1 MANGVLSLATF
12 FFLFLTMLISLTF
25 SSTHVVVD
33 GDVLLLPPF
42 FPRQYAPVV
51 RCRVGVVQSVVCENV
66 PTILI
71 GPMGQHGPIR
81 CHKLTAEGWIWSR
94 TVGIVA
100 V

>member
-1 MANGVLSLATF
+1 
-12 FFLFLTMLISLTF
+12 MLLSLTF
-25 SSTHVVVD
+25 SSTDVVVD

-51 RCRVGVVQSVVCENV
+51 CCRVGVVQSVVGENV

-71 GPMGQHGPIR
+71 GAMGQQGPIC

-94 TVGIVA
+94 TVRIVA